1 MQIFG
6 YASRIIPI
14 SQGIK
19 LHSYTLLTK
28 IFILLN
34 VGCAIRVIFQPVA
47 VHTGS
52 TSAFLLM
59 GISGFIESVAILLFG
74 INIWKTISKGKQG
87 TKDDEVHD
95 EITTVTATTNVYQLI
110 KQHPQTIDVFIS
122 KGFTQLKN
130 PILRNTLARAV
141 NIAQAIK
148 IKHTDIDQLLKELNE
163 AIKAEEQGTVTT
175 N

>member
-1 MQIFG
+1 MLIFG

-19 LHSYTLLTK
+19 LHSYSLLFIT
-28 IFILLN
+28 FILIN
-34 VGCAIRVIFQPVA
+34 VGSTLRVVFQPLA

-52 TSAFLLM
+52 VPAYLVM

-74 INIWKTISKGKQG
+74 VNIWKTISNGKRQG
-87 TKDDEVHD
+87 TEEDEAH
-95 EITTVTATTNVYQLI
+95 ETITAVTAATNVYQLI
-110 KQHPQTIDVFIS
+110 KQHPQTLDVFIS

-141 NIAQAIK
+141 NISQAIK
-148 IKHTDIDQLLKELNE
+148 INHTDLDQLLKELNE
-163 AIKAEEQGTVTT
+163 SLKS
-175 N
+175 

>member
-28 IFILLN
+28 IFILIN

-47 VHTGS
+47 VHAGS
-52 TSAFLLM
+52 GSAFMLM
-59 GISGFIESVAILLFG
+59 GISGFIECLAILLFG
-74 INIWKTISKGKQG
+74 INIWKTISEGKQS
-87 TKDDEVHD
+87 TKDDEVHE
-95 EITTVTATTNVYQLI
+95 EIAAVTASTNVYHLI
-110 KQHPQTIDVFIS
+110 KQHPQTIDVLVS

-130 PILRNTLARAV
+130 PILRNTLTRAI
-141 NIAQAIK
+141 NIGQAIK
-148 IKHTDIDQLLKELNE
+148 INPTDLDQLLIDLNE
-163 AIKAEEQGTVTT
+163 SLKVEKG
-175 N
+175 